1 MNNPLSK
8 LRTHLTDM
16 STEELHH
23 QIADIRG
30 DRKITKAPPK
40 TVRKKAERKSNAISL
55 LDSLSPE
62 EQATMLAEF
71 GG

>member
-1 MNNPLSK
+1 MSNPLTK

-16 STEELHH
+16 STEDLLQ

-40 TVRKKAERKSNAISL
+40 TVRKRAKRKSNAVNL
-55 LDSLSPE
+55 LDSLSAE
-62 EQATMLAEF
+62 ERAAMLAEF